1 MKAFPG
7 HLSTTSSLW
16 RRVSIEPAH
25 TSAGID
31 SHIAASHG

>member
-1 MKAFPG
+1 
-7 HLSTTSSLW
+7 LW

-25 TSAGID
+25 TAAGID